1 MKSLRSKF
9 MAALLAPVIGLS
21 LLIVGLLPVMTN
33 SRDHETQAQFRTIL
47 YDDYD
52 NMIRVGTQLALYEV
66 QSAYDAYKDGR
77 LTEDEAKAEAA
88 ARVKQLRYGADN
100 SGYFWIDD
108 TNSCGKSPRM
118 SARDASRRSAPIR

>member
-1 MKSLRSKF
+1 
-9 MAALLAPVIGLS
+9 
-21 LLIVGLLPVMTN
+21 
-33 SRDHETQAQFRTIL
+33 TIL

>member
-21 LLIVGLLPVMTN
+21 LLIVGLLLVMTN

-77 LTEDEAKAEAA
+77 LTRGRGEDGSGRARQAA
-88 ARVKQLRYGADN
+88 ALR
-100 SGYFWIDD
+100 SG
-108 TNSCGKSPRM
+108 
-118 SARDASRRSAPIR
+118 